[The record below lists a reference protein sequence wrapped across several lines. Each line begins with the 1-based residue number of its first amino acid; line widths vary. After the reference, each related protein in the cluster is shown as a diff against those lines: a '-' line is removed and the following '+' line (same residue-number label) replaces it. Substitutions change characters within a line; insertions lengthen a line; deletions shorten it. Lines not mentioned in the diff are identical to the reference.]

1 MGQYYYPVIKIGRKT
16 EVMNRRVDG
25 EYTMAKLMEHS
36 WWLNPFMKAMGNKL
50 YKQKGQLIWLGD
62 YAEQEDFDERGIKK
76 SVRRLLDNE
85 GIGIASVEEFSF
97 DNKYICNHTKKEY
110 LDLNKFYKNGIS
122 KDGAWCICP
131 LSLLTAIGNGRG
143 GGDYGGINADKV
155 GIWAWDIISIED
167 EKPKDYTEFDIIFK
181 EEF

>member
-76 SVRRLLDNE
+76 SVRRLLDND
-85 GIGIASVEEFSF
+85 GVGIASAEEFSF

-110 LDLNKFYKNGIS
+110 LDLNKFYKNSIDKEG
-122 KDGAWCICP
+122 WCLCP

-143 GGDYGGINADKV
+143 GGDYWGINKDEV